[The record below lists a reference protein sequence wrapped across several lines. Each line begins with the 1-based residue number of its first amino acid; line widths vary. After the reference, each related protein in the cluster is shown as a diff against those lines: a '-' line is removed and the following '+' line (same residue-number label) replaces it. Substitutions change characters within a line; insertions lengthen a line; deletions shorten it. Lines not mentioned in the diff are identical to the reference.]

1 MLVLLSQGK
10 IGVNTDSPE
19 EALSVNGNI
28 QVTGQILQ
36 PSDMRLKTDIMQ
48 VRINQ
53 QFNAQGSNF
62 PLFFQLSTTQMLE
75 NISKL
80 NLYQYQFKNEAEH
93 RAGMRTGASS
103 RSNGRREVGLLA
115 QEVET
120 IIPEAVHHA
129 VSN

>member
-1 MLVLLSQGK
+1 M
-10 IGVNTDSPE
+10 NTDSPE

-53 QFNAQGSNF
+53 KCAMNKVTLS
-62 PLFFQLSTTQMLE
+62 FQLSTTQMLE

-80 NLYQYQFKNEAEH
+80 NLYQYRFKNEAEH
-93 RAGMRTGASS
+93 RMGMRTGVGS